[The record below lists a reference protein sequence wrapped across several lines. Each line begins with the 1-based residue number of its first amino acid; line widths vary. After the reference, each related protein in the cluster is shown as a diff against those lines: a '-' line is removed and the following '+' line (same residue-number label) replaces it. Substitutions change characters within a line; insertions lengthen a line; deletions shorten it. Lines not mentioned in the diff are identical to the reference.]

1 MGGGGGADWEIKE
14 RNYSPSLFFCSHSSP
29 SHSHSLCKTLF
40 MNTAKGSFPLQIF
53 RYTDLNNITTLI
65 LFMTVIGT
73 LNNEKIVIY
82 SEQGKNVTLI
92 LFQGN

>member
-1 MGGGGGADWEIKE
+1 
-14 RNYSPSLFFCSHSSP
+14 
-29 SHSHSLCKTLF
+29 

>member
-1 MGGGGGADWEIKE
+1 MVVAGENARRSGWGGGGDWEIKE

-53 RYTDLNNITTLI
+53 RYTDFTITTLI
-65 LFMTVIGT
+65 YDSYRDT
-73 LNNEKIVIY
+73 
-82 SEQGKNVTLI
+82 
-92 LFQGN
+92 